1 MAILNSERDNC
12 LIGSL
17 CIEESIIS
25 LAKVYSILYED
36 KANNSSGVVQFNNI
50 KIEIRNVY
58 VCDKLIWERARAEER
73 ERERGGAEERER
85 GSEIERESESEGELR
100 REHTIY
106 NIKQQYQDR
115 LI

>member
-73 ERERGGAEERER
+73 ERGGAEERER

-106 NIKQQYQDR
+106 NTKQQYQDR